1 MAWQMLRNYFRSAVR
16 AANLIAYGLSI
27 LIFHSLQPVAAK
39 AYNDLCASQG
49 MMFGEGQSVRTLVL
63 AMIVIAM
70 PVLLA
75 RSKTLVVSNLI
86 MGLITVAGA
95 SGLLSTAG
103 DTPYECFTTSGTYED
118 HTSGLDGFG
127 FWFIFVLAVS
137 YVLLLVDWG
146 IWASRMAIAKWWPMI
161 KEANVKVD

>member
-1 MAWQMLRNYFRSAVR
+1 MAWQMLRNYLRSAVR
-16 AANLIAYGLSI
+16 VANLIAYGLSI
-27 LIFHSLQPVAAK
+27 LIIHKLQPVAAK

-75 RSKTLVVSNLI
+75 RSNTLVVSNLI

-95 SGLLSTAG
+95 AGLLSTAG
-103 DTPYECFTTSGTYED
+103 NTPYECFTTSGTYEIIRQ
-118 HTSGLDGFG
+118 G
-127 FWFIFVLAVS
+127 
-137 YVLLLVDWG
+137 
-146 IWASRMAIAKWWPMI
+146 
-161 KEANVKVD
+161 